1 MLSPSPLTTIIGVLL
16 GSTLFAVA
24 QSPPNSFPQVY
35 PNQPAGDY
43 SPEWQNYFEVTD
55 ALPNITGVFNDIPRM
70 FAGNIPVQRANHPN
84 DTLFFWAAEKQN
96 GSLTDA
102 NSTEPWGIWLN
113 GGPGSSS
120 MAGFL
125 FENGPFR
132 LGGNLTREQI
142 QLEYSFRLYLEIAFN
157 DEFRGTGFST
167 ADTEGYI
174 ADEDQMGEDFMG
186 FLENLVK
193 VFPGLATRPLHLT
206 GESYAGVYIPYIT
219 KTYFS
224 MESPPVKLAKI
235 AIGDGSIA
243 SGQVFELLP
252 SLTVIETYPQLIG
265 YDSGVYQYFK
275 EQEESPLRIRRFSL
289 QTSLRMFEF
298 KNRMQAK
305 LSLAFSSDA
314 GKRSLEGRQV
324 HSARDLSQRANGS
337 IDPWY
342 GCLLLDEY
350 IDYAFN
356 FTYPWN
362 ETLGN
367 GFDVYDIPDALFP
380 EVPMDGNVFMND
392 NATRAAIHAPTS
404 KDWALNFDF
413 PFGNL
418 QWSDPSPEPMVF
430 LSDLASNATARNV
443 SVIIYSGN
451 DDSLVS
457 HRGSEVAIQNT
468 TFGGVQGF
476 TKKPSTPWYDD
487 SGAFAGIVHQERN
500 WTYVLFKGAG
510 HLVPAKAPGPALT
523 FLREFVFGSNTTGL
537 VIGDSVVGGEN
548 ATLGAD
554 VMPGQDEIYF
564 GSVSI
569 EGTYVFP
576 KATRA
581 AWASFIAKETQATA
595 TDANDTDGASSIFTH
610 NCWQI
615 PFIVAAIAALLCD
628 YCY

>member
-1 MLSPSPLTTIIGVLL
+1 MLSPSPLTTITGVLL
-16 GSTLFAVA
+16 GSTLLAVA

-43 SPEWQNYFEVTD
+43 SPEWQDYFEVTD
-55 ALPNITGVFNDIPRM
+55 ALPNITGVFNDIPRT

-132 LGGNLTREQI
+132 LGGDYGMTTNNFSWNR
-142 QLEYSFRLYLEIAFN
+142 IA
-157 DEFRGTGFST
+157 DYVWVDQPVGTGFST

-174 ADEDQMGEDFMG
+174 ADEDQMGEDFVHG
-186 FLENLVK
+186 LFGKLVK
-193 VFPGLATRPLHLT
+193 VFPGLATRPLYLT

-252 SLTVIETYPQLIG
+252 ALTVIETYPQLIG
-265 YDSGVYQYFK
+265 YDPEVYQYFK
-275 EQEESPLRIRRFSL
+275 EQSHLCGYDVNLTYPQNGIIPSVELVLPSSP
-289 QTSLRMFEF
+289 
-298 KNRMQAK
+298 K
-305 LSLAFSSDA
+305 LHLALSSDA
-314 GKRSLEGRQV
+314 GKRSLERRQV
-324 HSARDLSQRANGS
+324 HSGRDLSQRVNGS

-342 GCLLLDEY
+342 GCLLLDEF
-350 IDYAFN
+350 IDYALN

-413 PFGNL
+413 PFGQL
-418 QWSDPSPEPMVF
+418 QYSDPSPEPMVF
-430 LSDLASNATARNV
+430 LSDLASNATAQNV

-510 HLVPAKAPGPALT
+510 HLVPAKAPSPALT

-537 VIGDSVVGGEN
+537 VTGDSVIGGEN
-548 ATLGAD
+548 KTLAAD
-554 VMPGQDEIYF
+554 VLPGQDEIYF

-576 KATRA
+576 EATRA
-581 AWASFIAKETQATA
+581 AWASFIAEETQTEQAPIV
-595 TDANDTDGASSIFTH
+595 GKKLSLWRS
-610 NCWQI
+610 WQH
-615 PFIVAAIAALLCD
+615 
-628 YCY
+628 